1 MEILD
6 TFFGSEVKKELD
18 LLRLLYHKKNF
29 IRIETLSQL
38 LQMDRRSINK
48 YYESLISKPYVLANN
63 CSHIFSA
70 ERGKGYCFMG
80 SKKEYKILTK
90 QILQSSPYF
99 TLLEKL
105 FFESNVHL
113 TKFSMDQFLSESTV
127 RHKVAEL
134 DTIL

>member
-1 MEILD
+1 MCW
-6 TFFGSEVKKELD
+6 
-18 LLRLLYHKKNF
+18 
-29 IRIETLSQL
+29 
-38 LQMDRRSINK
+38 
-48 YYESLISKPYVLANN
+48 LIIV
-63 CSHIFSA
+63 HIFSLPSGVKA
-70 ERGKGYCFMG
+70 IVSWGQ
-80 SKKEYKILTK
+80 KEYKILTK

-134 DTIL
+134 DTILKTFDFSIQRTKGEIRLVGAEPRIRFS